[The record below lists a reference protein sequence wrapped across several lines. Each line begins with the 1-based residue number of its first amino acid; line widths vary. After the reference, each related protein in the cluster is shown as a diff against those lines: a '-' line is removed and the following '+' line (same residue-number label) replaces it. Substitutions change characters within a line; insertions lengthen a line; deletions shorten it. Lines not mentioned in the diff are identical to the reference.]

1 MGIKNEKIISKGI
14 YYSILSS
21 NEIEIEYFLEEL
33 QKENSRLWQIVK
45 NLIENEIILELESL
59 SQIISNDNLDMFL
72 VLFEKYKEKRLVLE
86 ILIEIYNSFKEN
98 SKFLK
103 TMGLLYLEN
112 NLHDKAIKLFEESL
126 ELKEKDPA
134 SVFYLI
140 SIYLEDNQLEKI
152 PSLLILAEKEFRN
165 IPEFNSKF
173 EILKEK
179 LNTIF

>member
-1 MGIKNEKIISKGI
+1 
-14 YYSILSS
+14 
-21 NEIEIEYFLEEL
+21 
-33 QKENSRLWQIVK
+33 
-45 NLIENEIILELESL
+45 
-59 SQIISNDNLDMFL
+59 MFL